1 MAYVTVEDVRAV
13 GVPDPPTD
21 EEVEAKILLWS
32 QLVDRITRQFFEPR
46 DGTYETDGND
56 SSVMFLPIPI
66 ITCTAVYANDDF
78 TTPVSSDRYRVY
90 NSRGPITDDRKNPKI
105 SLHGSGDI
113 FTSTPRYRS
122 IFAKGSRNQR
132 VVGTWGYT
140 ESDGSTPAAIKH
152 AVLKLVRR
160 DLMAGVGTTPGT
172 PPDPPVGGVVI
183 MEITDGHT
191 IQYANTSPVT
201 GRPGTSAC
209 TGDIEVDKILE
220 LYKGPII
227 LASPGSNFWS
237 LTPHASYPT

>member
-21 EEVEAKILLWS
+21 EEVEASILLWS
-32 QLVDRITRQFFEPR
+32 QFVDRVTRQFFEPR
-46 DGTYETDGND
+46 EGTYETDGND
-56 SSVMFLPIPI
+56 SSILFLPIPI
-66 ITCTAVYANDDF
+66 ITCTALYANDNF

-113 FTSTPRYRS
+113 WSSALNRS
-122 IFAKGSRNQR
+122 AFVRGARNQR

-140 ESDGSTPAAIKH
+140 ESDGSTPAAIRH

-160 DLMAGVGTTPGT
+160 DLMAQVGTTPGT
-172 PPDPPVGGVVI
+172 PPDPPTGGVVI

-191 IQYANTSPVT
+191 IQYANTSPIPS
-201 GRPGTSAC
+201 RPGTVAC
-209 TGDIEVDKILE
+209 TGDVEVDKILE

-227 LASPGSNFWS
+227 VSSPGSNFWT
-237 LTPHASYPT
+237 LTPNASFAT